1 MFEREE
7 VEGIRGLTSLT
18 EPAPGDPVG
27 AVVDVAVIGARG
39 DGKTQFIVH
48 AIRTLRAYAPLLEGA
63 EHQYNRD
70 ALQVVLNARES
81 RPDATA
87 PGVVPHYV
95 FRIRPRSLLSQVGF
109 GGRFRILAR
118 AAGLGGLLLLSL
130 VNAAALA
137 AVLYTVRGGPDAAV
151 IAAPAAALVAGAAL
165 GWLLARRRF
174 GRTGEIEIVF
184 WDVAGEHVYSDS
196 AADYYSFLSALVR
209 QRRRRTT
216 ATRGYAFAPVLICNP
231 LSLGIH
237 AEGSS
242 YARLRK
248 LIPLFASLEVRA
260 PKAMVAI
267 NRWSVVERVCE
278 PDSDR
283 DEQVALVPQNRGDL
297 ERAASEP
304 AAPATD
310 PLPVVRREV
319 LRRHCLDAED
329 GSEVD
334 VRFTYLRYDAGMQC
348 EFRDRPWAGW
358 SELGD
363 GAQRRWRAPTSA
375 EPSVAIDYIY
385 EEGPSSFEGRT
396 AARFLGWLAN
406 LAYPPR
412 GQRTPAG
419 DGEPERQPERQSDES
434 GEIVELLHP
443 KEESASTARWRK
455 HEHTSPGYGPEPT
468 ASVSLGTALRPPLGE
483 PHDEDADEYPASPT
497 GGFRSGGT

>member
-18 EPAPGDPVG
+18 EPGPEEPVG

-48 AIRTLRAYAPLLEGA
+48 AIRSLRAYAPLLEGA

-70 ALQVVLNARES
+70 ALQVVLNAREP
-81 RPDATA
+81 RPDATT

-95 FRIRPRSLLSQVGF
+95 FRIRPGSLLSQVGF
-109 GGRFRILAR
+109 GGRLRILTR
-118 AAGLGGLLLLSL
+118 AAGLGTYLVLALL
-130 VNAAALA
+130 NAAALA
-137 AVLYTVRGGPDAAV
+137 GALFAIRGAVDAAV
-151 IAAPAAALVAGAAL
+151 IAAPIAALVVGAGL

-174 GRTGEIEIVF
+174 ARTGEIEIVF

-196 AADYYSFLSALVR
+196 AADYYSFLAALVR
-209 QRRRRTT
+209 QRRERTT
-216 ATRGYAFAPVLICNP
+216 ATRGHAFAPVLICNP
-231 LSLGIH
+231 LSLGTH
-237 AEGSS
+237 EQGSS

-283 DEQVALVPQNRGDL
+283 EELVAVVPQNRADL
-297 ERAASEP
+297 DPDRPPSEP

-319 LRRHCLDAED
+319 LRRLCLDAED

-348 EFRDRPWAGW
+348 EFRDRSWKGW
-358 SELGD
+358 DQLDD
-363 GAQRRWRAPTSA
+363 GSRRRWRAPTTV
-375 EPSVAIDYIY
+375 EPSVAVDYIY
-385 EEGPSSFEGRT
+385 EEGPGSFEGRT
-396 AARFLGWLAN
+396 RRRFLGWLAD
-406 LAYPPR
+406 LAYPR
-412 GQRTPAG
+412 RSQRAPVAAEPATA
-419 DGEPERQPERQSDES
+419 EPTRSPEES
-434 GEIVELLHP
+434 GEIVPLVQV
-443 KEESASTARWRK
+443 KESASTSRWRK
-455 HEHTSPGYGPEPT
+455 HENTSPGYGPQPPT
-468 ASVSLGTALRPPLGE
+468 ASVSLGGSLPPAGS
-483 PHDEDADEYPASPT
+483 DDDDEYPASPT